1 VSGLPALTSN
11 SSVISEAR
19 IGRNSRKVIAG
30 VVGGACL
37 FIIATAIPSGV
48 LLITTA
54 LAMALL
60 LLTAVVLRMTVSIE
74 AAAENLVLRC
84 RPFYAKHIPL
94 ADIVDASPAPASSMT
109 EGFGVRYLGRRTWG
123 LLVGGPA
130 VTIELPN
137 RIWIVST
144 PEPEA
149 TATAVLAHAGKL
161 RDG

>member
-1 VSGLPALTSN
+1 MSGLPALTSN
-11 SSVISEAR
+11 SSVVSEAR

-30 VVGGACL
+30 VVGVACL
-37 FIIATAIPSGV
+37 LIIATAIPSGV

-60 LLTAVVLRMTVSIE
+60 
-74 AAAENLVLRC
+74 
-84 RPFYAKHIPL
+84 
-94 ADIVDASPAPASSMT
+94 
-109 EGFGVRYLGRRTWG
+109 
-123 LLVGGPA
+123 
-130 VTIELPN
+130 LPN